1 MRDRRAG
8 IPAPVFRA
16 GVKGCRMTPLPHLS
30 DCTARSED
38 GRGDRLRPIGREV
51 RMALVDRTSISRYGI
66 AAIAA
71 GVLVALAVA
80 NSGPAWGQDTGD
92 PAEAPAALEAEATAP
107 AGMRMMMGGAG
118 DDSDAAP
125 LPPADTSGAFVYR
138 DGTFT
143 PLDKI
148 PGAALSTHFAN
159 NNRGQ
164 IAGFYLDALPG
175 PDGTASPGTTHGFVR
190 DRRGVTKFDVP
201 DASFILVKGINNR
214 GEVVGEYGG
223 PDAIPGPDGTVPPG
237 TIHGFVRDPR
247 GVITTFDVP
256 FFLLHDVADINDRG
270 VIVGYYDKLDG
281 TSGGYLRN
289 KGGQFIRIDFPG
301 ASYTTIH
308 GLNNRNQIVGGYLE
322 GGAMPNPDGTVPPG
336 VVHGFLWERGRFTT
350 LDVPGSIW
358 TQPFGIN
365 DRGEIWAGTTTPRGN
380 STGSCCR
387 RGSTRRSML
396 HARSTTSRTAISRGA
411 STIAARS
418 SSPTPP

>member
-1 MRDRRAG
+1 
-8 IPAPVFRA
+8 V
-16 GVKGCRMTPLPHLS
+16 
-30 DCTARSED
+30 
-38 GRGDRLRPIGREV
+38 
-51 RMALVDRTSISRYGI
+51 ALVDRTSIGRYGI

-71 GVLVALAVA
+71 GVLMALAVA
-80 NSGPAWGQDTGD
+80 SAGRARGQDAGD
-92 PAEAPAALEAEATAP
+92 AAGAAASAVEATAP
-107 AGMRMMMGGAG
+107 AGMRMMMMGGAG

-125 LPPADTSGAFVYR
+125 LTPADASGAFVYR

-143 PLDKI
+143 PLSKI
-148 PGAALSTHFAN
+148 PGAALSTHLAN

-164 IAGFYLDALPG
+164 IAGFYSDVLPG
-175 PDGTASPGTTHGFVR
+175 PDGTVPPGTTHGFVR
-190 DRRGVTKFDVP
+190 DRHGVTTFDVP

-237 TIHGFVRDPR
+237 TIHDFVRDRR

-256 FFLLHDVADINDRG
+256 VFRLHDVADINDRG

-281 TSGGYLRN
+281 TSGGYLRH
-289 KGGQFIRIDFPG
+289 KDGRFIQIDFPS

-308 GLNNRNQIVGGYLE
+308 GLNNRGQIVGAYLE
-322 GGAMPNPDGTVPPG
+322 GGVTPNPDGTVPPG

-365 DRGEIWAGTTTPRGN
+365 DRGEISGGYYDPTGKQHGFVLQKGQYTTIDAPRPIDDFSNGN
-380 STGSCCR
+380 IAWGIND
-387 RGSTRRSML
+387 RGEVV
-396 HARSTTSRTAISRGA
+396 IPDP
-411 STIAARS
+411 TIALLPVATS
-418 SSPTPP
+418 